1 MFTEFEAKVLK
12 CYYSEPLMAILKA
25 YHSLQDEHS
34 NDNMSAFFKCLE
46 ANEVDLEHSLKL
58 LKHVGVAGNNPTRK
72 HFIDSFKKSCMGSFV
87 SLSSDAQGVSE
98 LQKAFTDIMRS
109 HTTAM
114 LQKRDRL
121 DTELIEMNKES
132 AERQERLKGLL
143 SEKKIVENIKNAV
156 EEKRQHKS

>member
-1 MFTEFEAKVLK
+1 
-12 CYYSEPLMAILKA
+12 
-25 YHSLQDEHS
+25 
-34 NDNMSAFFKCLE
+34 
-46 ANEVDLEHSLKL
+46 
-58 LKHVGVAGNNPTRK
+58 
-72 HFIDSFKKSCMGSFV
+72 
-87 SLSSDAQGVSE
+87 
-98 LQKAFTDIMRS
+98 MRS
-109 HTTAM
+109 HATAM